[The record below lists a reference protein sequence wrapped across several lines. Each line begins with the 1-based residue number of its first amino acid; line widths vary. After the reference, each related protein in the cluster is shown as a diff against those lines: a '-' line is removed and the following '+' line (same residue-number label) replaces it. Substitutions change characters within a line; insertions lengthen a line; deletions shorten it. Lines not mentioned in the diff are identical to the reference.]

1 MAEATTARQRK
12 KEPVAI
18 PIVPDE
24 ECGSE
29 DDDNLFAGTPSEKLS
44 RKTKSKAKTGT
55 KAKAARTDDGETD
68 AFSPLIDV
76 LRVLSFLAVASC
88 ALSYV
93 MSSGESFTWGFDD
106 KPWYLR
112 PSYWKLRW
120 NGPLYLTPAELRAY
134 DGTTPDTPIYLAIN
148 HTIYDVSANPRSY
161 GPGGSYHLFAG
172 HDASRAFV
180 TGCFAEDRVPDM
192 RGVETM
198 YLPLDDADVDRHWSY
213 AELEALRAAE
223 REAAAQ
229 KVHDA
234 LQHWVDFFG
243 NSEQVPARRLRAA
256 PRGLARRRAPCP
268 ACATRRRRAASRGS
282 CRARRRRRGRP
293 RRRGGRR
300 RRGRRRRRRRASRG
314 SRRDV
319 HMMDDWMM
327 LLEKTQIYSK
337 EP

>member
-1 MAEATTARQRK
+1 MAEAPTAQQRK

-29 DDDNLFAGTPSEKLS
+29 DEDNLFAGTPSEKLS
-44 RKTKSKAKTGT
+44 RKSKSKSKSKSGT

-93 MSSGESFTWGFDD
+93 MSSGESFTWGFND

-234 LQHWVDFFG
+234 LKHWVDFFG
-243 NSEQVPARRLRAA
+243 NSDRYQRVGYVRLPEGWPAGAPVPRLCDKAQKGRVKRKLPGQEEEERKAKEE
-256 PRGLARRRAPCP
+256 
-268 ACATRRRRAASRGS
+268 RRAAKKR
-282 CRARRRRRGRP
+282 
-293 RRRGGRR
+293 
-300 RRGRRRRRRRASRG
+300 
-314 SRRDV
+314 
-319 HMMDDWMM
+319 
-327 LLEKTQIYSK
+327 EKEAEKAGKPWLKT
-337 EP
+337 

>member
-44 RKTKSKAKTGT
+44 RKTKSKAKAGT

-243 NSEQVPARRLRAA
+243 NSERYQRVGYVRLPEGWPAGAPVPRLCDKAQKGRVKRKLPGQEEEERKAKEE
-256 PRGLARRRAPCP
+256 
-268 ACATRRRRAASRGS
+268 RRAAKKR
-282 CRARRRRRGRP
+282 
-293 RRRGGRR
+293 
-300 RRGRRRRRRRASRG
+300 
-314 SRRDV
+314 
-319 HMMDDWMM
+319 
-327 LLEKTQIYSK
+327 EKEAEKAGKPWLQT
-337 EP
+337 